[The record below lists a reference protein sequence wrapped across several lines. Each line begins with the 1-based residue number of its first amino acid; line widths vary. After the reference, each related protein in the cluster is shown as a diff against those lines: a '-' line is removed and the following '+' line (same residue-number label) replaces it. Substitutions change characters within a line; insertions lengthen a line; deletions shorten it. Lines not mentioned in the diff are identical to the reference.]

1 MKNIIKSFSLTLI
14 FIISFSESITLEE
27 LWDYATKKIKSDD
40 RYFIVDP
47 ENKLSESEIN
57 KIEESSKAIFMR
69 YGVNTHLFIINEV
82 KDKDLFIHNLILKL
96 NDKLKKIPS
105 NSILSIVIIKDNYYY
120 LKIGND
126 IQTKLKSKEI
136 DKIKDKS
143 IKLGYEKYFIT
154 LIDGI
159 SKALFDYEFDE
170 EDYIPFPIEPKKN
183 DDIDWDDLEPKDD
196 YEYEKLVK
204 EEYERRK
211 KEQEAKENIKYI
223 KNDKGFGSYVLTFL
237 LICTICIVG
246 IYVVHNYR
254 RKLLK
259 KKISVDID
267 YKNITEI

>member
-14 FIISFSESITLEE
+14 FIISFSKSITLEE

-57 KIEESSKAIFMR
+57 KIEQSSKAIFMR

-126 IQTKLKSKEI
+126 IQTKLK
-136 DKIKDKS
+136 
-143 IKLGYEKYFIT
+143 
-154 LIDGI
+154 
-159 SKALFDYEFDE
+159 
-170 EDYIPFPIEPKKN
+170 
-183 DDIDWDDLEPKDD
+183 
-196 YEYEKLVK
+196 
-204 EEYERRK
+204 
-211 KEQEAKENIKYI
+211 
-223 KNDKGFGSYVLTFL
+223 
-237 LICTICIVG
+237 
-246 IYVVHNYR
+246 
-254 RKLLK
+254 
-259 KKISVDID
+259 
-267 YKNITEI
+267 